1 MPAKKTLVVLVPGH
15 WGDPASMRPLRD
27 LLSKDSPLQEFVWLE
42 FAYKE
47 PVWSNKRLEIV
58 AQNLA
63 DTIDAYFHRHADE
76 VEQIILL
83 GHSMGSV
90 VLRRAFLNAIGSGR
104 EGSGVQTWSERV
116 SRLVLIGAF
125 GRGFD
130 PRKTR
135 GFSNRYLKVTI
146 GLGALLG
153 IGGMRRDIVAGSDFM
168 SRLRVDWIAF
178 NRLDRMKPVVVHLL
192 GSNDE
197 FVGREDV
204 IDLEQF
210 PNAIAIGVP
219 DATHADVVVPKPS
232 TIDQMRRAFTALPSM
247 NHDVPMAG
255 GTDRIY
261 FLLHGIRDSRGCF
274 KQVAD
279 LLEER
284 SPDAKI
290 IVPTYGYLSA
300 RGFLSARYRNRFV
313 SWFVDQVSEQ
323 MARNPYAKFY
333 FAGHSNG
340 TYILGE
346 SLKRIPRM
354 TFEHVYIAASVLPV
368 EYEWGD
374 AIEKNEQVKFVR
386 SDMGTEDWPVGVLCR
401 VLNKLG
407 KKEIG
412 PGGFDEFE
420 YGDRDHIAYNR
431 FVGGHGAMLTA
442 DNAESIVD
450 YLLSGESTK
459 TADPETKEVSR
470 LFGVFKKYGDI
481 LLPMILA
488 LLLLGLC
495 LLLAMPWLF
504 PTMGFAMWAPLV
516 AAVLVVAGWIVTG
529 RF

>member
-1 MPAKKTLVVLVPGH
+1 M
-15 WGDPASMRPLRD
+15 
-27 LLSKDSPLQEFVWLE
+27 LSKDSPLQEFVWLE
-42 FAYKE
+42 FPYKE
-47 PVWSNKRLEIV
+47 PVWSNKSLEIV
-58 AQNLA
+58 AQNLS
-63 DTIDAYFHRHADE
+63 DTIDNYFHQHADE

-90 VLRRAFLNAIGSGR
+90 VLRRAFLNAIGFGR
-104 EGSGVQTWSERV
+104 EGSGVQAWSERV

-130 PRKTR
+130 PRKTH
-135 GFSNRYLKVTI
+135 GVSKRYLNATI

-153 IGGMRRDIVAGSDFM
+153 IGAMRRDIVAGSDFM

-178 NRLDRMKPVVVHLL
+178 NRLGGPKPVVVHLL

-197 FVGREDV
+197 FIGREDV

-219 DATHADVVVPKPS
+219 DATHADVIVPKPS
-232 TIDQMRRAFTALPSM
+232 TIEQMRRAFTVLPSM
-247 NHDVPMAG
+247 NHDVATAG
-255 GTDRIY
+255 GADRIY

-279 LLEER
+279 LLEKR

-323 MARNPYAKFY
+323 MARNPDAKFY

-354 TFEHVYIAASVLPV
+354 RFEHVYIAASVLPV

-442 DNAESIVD
+442 GNAESIVD
-450 YLLSGESTK
+450 YLLSGESAK
-459 TADPETKEVSR
+459 TADPEAKGVSR

-481 LLPMILA
+481 LLPVILA
-488 LLLLGLC
+488 LLLVGLGV
-495 LLLAMPWLF
+495 LLAMPWLF
-504 PTMGFAMWAPLV
+504 PAIGFAMWGPLV
-516 AAVLVVAGWIVTG
+516 AAILLVAGWIVAG